1 MALQTS
7 GSISLSQIANEFNDT
22 APHSLSE
29 QYGAASGIPSSGAI
43 SFSDFYGATSTTT
56 HTVSP
61 TATIFTSGVAA
72 PRADSGY
79 TTYTYTFTISPGIS
93 ISSSVKFFCENGG
106 NKSSYV
112 IMNDGQSNQASSSS
126 GAQYPVVSFSG
137 LWTSFKFIYSTADTS
152 GDEFGFG
159 VLQLDGGSLTPTLV
173 NTTTMIISY

>member
-61 TATIFTSGVAA
+61 RAAIFVGQVAA
-72 PRADSGY
+72 PRAFSRY
-79 TTYTYTFTISPGIS
+79 TTYTYTFTISPGIN

-126 GAQYPVVSFSG
+126 GVQHPVVSFSG
-137 LWTSFKFIYSTADTS
+137 LWTSFKFIYMTADIQ
-152 GDEFGFG
+152 GDEFGFE
-159 VLQLDGGSLTPTLV
+159 VQQLDGGSLTATFV
-173 NTTTMIISY
+173 NTTTITIS

>member
-1 MALQTS
+1 MALQSS
-7 GSISLSQIANEFNDT
+7 GEISLNDIATEFSGT

-29 QYGAASGIPSSGAI
+29 YYGVDTGIPSSGEI

-126 GAQYPVVSFSG
+126 GASYPVVSFSG
-137 LWTSFKFIYSTADTS
+137 LWTSFKFIYSTADHD
-152 GDEFGFG
+152 GDDFGFG
-159 VLQLDGGSLTPTLV
+159 VLQLDGSSNFTVV
-173 NTTTMIISY
+173 NTSTLTIP